1 VCIVTEDLIG
11 SRKLDA
17 GKIVGAVAKL
27 VGGGGGGRPHIAT
40 AGGKDITRIDEA
52 INQTK
57 SIVESFIRK

>member
-1 VCIVTEDLIG
+1 M
-11 SRKLDA
+11 
-17 GKIVGAVAKL
+17 
-27 VGGGGGGRPHIAT
+27 AT